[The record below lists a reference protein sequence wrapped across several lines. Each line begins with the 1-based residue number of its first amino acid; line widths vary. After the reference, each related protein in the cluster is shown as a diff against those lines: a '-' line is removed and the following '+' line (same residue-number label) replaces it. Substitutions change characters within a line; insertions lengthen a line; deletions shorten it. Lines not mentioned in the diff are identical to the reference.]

1 MGTVGYYGKFIEG
14 FSKIEGPLH
23 KLTRKDT
30 PFVWSKAFHKSFEEL
45 KKRFTTTLVLTL
57 SVAGGEYVVYSD
69 ASFLGLSC
77 ILM

>member
-23 KLTRKDT
+23 KPTRKDT

-45 KKRFTTTLVLTL
+45 KKGLPAHVLT
-57 SVAGGEYVVYSD
+57 
-69 ASFLGLSC
+69 
-77 ILM
+77 